1 MDMWRFNTRQ
11 TWGIMLISAACLA
24 YEITLTR
31 LFAVQQFYHF
41 AFVVISIATMG
52 FAASGL
58 FLSIRRVRP
67 ETHLLAAAFSAA
79 VLVAYL
85 TINILP
91 FDSYSI
97 AWEPRQWWI
106 LLLYFVLSGAPFL
119 AAGWT
124 IGSALDE
131 AGTQAYQPYA
141 ANMIGAAIGCPLALV
156 CIDLLGGEGTIGFI
170 IALGLLASLVL
181 RGNMKFALVITPA
194 AILAMLAFIIP
205 LKPLE
210 LNLSPYKT
218 MSTARLASGSRLTL
232 TDWGPTTRLDAIE
245 YPGLH
250 SFPGLSLNLLAEL
263 PDQVGVFL
271 DGEGPFPITHIEP
284 EDPNTAVIAGRLPSS
299 LAYSLRSSNEA
310 LILDWGAGSPALFAL
325 THIRTKVWLPTDEP
339 IVTELLR
346 GRYSEYS
353 YTLLDRPDVVVLDRT
368 ARGVLASDDH
378 QYDVIEFALSD
389 MFRPVTSG
397 AFSLGEDYLL
407 TVDAFM
413 DAWNHLNPHGILV
426 ITRWIGTP
434 PSDAARTW
442 NTLLAALHRAGVQD
456 IDAHLIAFRGIR
468 TATML
473 ASPQAFDRSE
483 LKEVRQF
490 LQRNAFDPLVLPD
503 LNPSEINRFNR
514 LPSPVYY
521 KIFNRLLDDPGFARS
536 YTFRLDPPMDNKPY
550 FHHFFRWGQT
560 PEILASL
567 GLFWQPFGG
576 SGYFVLLVLMG
587 LMALL
592 AALLIGASLV
602 FSKRS
607 LSPPQPGYKAMLYF
621 SSLGAAYLLVEIPL
635 IQQFTLLLDHPAKSL
650 ASVLFILLFGSGI
663 GSWLSPRIKLKT
675 AFMGLLGY
683 LGLALMFIPI
693 LIHLLLPADGLIR
706 WLVTVVL
713 LTPIAVAMGIP
724 FAKGL
729 HRLEQLHTGWIPWSW
744 AVNGAFSGIS
754 GVAATMISLDA
765 GFQIT
770 LVTGWCAYLL
780 AFATAGFSSEDM
792 NLRRKTIG
800 S

>member
-1 MDMWRFNTRQ
+1 MWRHNTRQ
-11 TWGIMLISAACLA
+11 TWGVILISAAGLA

-52 FAASGL
+52 FAASGV

-67 ETHLLAAAFSAA
+67 ASYLVAMAFSVA
-79 VLVAYL
+79 VLIAYL

-106 LLLYFVLSGAPFL
+106 LLLYFVLSGTPFL

-124 IGSALDE
+124 IGSALDT
-131 AGTQAYQPYA
+131 AGTQAYKPYA
-141 ANMIGAAIGCPLALV
+141 ANMIGAAAGCPLALV
-156 CIDLLGGEGTIGFI
+156 SIDLLGAEGTIGLI
-170 IALGLLASLVL
+170 IALGLIASMVL
-181 RGNMKFALVITPA
+181 HGNMRYTFGITLT
-194 AILAMLAFIIP
+194 AIVTLFAFIIP
-205 LKPLE
+205 FRPLE
-210 LNLSPYKT
+210 LNLSPYKPL
-218 MSTARLASGSRLTL
+218 STARLAIGARLTL
-232 TDWGPTTRLDAIE
+232 TEWGPTTRLDTIE

-250 SFPGLSLNLLAEL
+250 SFPGLSLNSAAEL

-271 DGEGPFPITHIEP
+271 DGEGPFPITHLEP
-284 EDPNTAVIAGRLPSS
+284 EDPNAPVIAGRLPSS
-299 LAYSLRSSNEA
+299 LAYKLRSSSEV

-325 THIRTKVWLPTDEP
+325 TPTHTKVWLPNDEP
-339 IVTELLR
+339 LVTDLLR
-346 GRYSEYS
+346 SRYSDYS
-353 YTLLDRPDVVVLDRT
+353 YTLLDRPDVIVLERT
-368 ARGVLASDDH
+368 SRGVLSSDDH
-378 QYDVIEFALSD
+378 RYDVIEFALSD

-407 TVDAFM
+407 TVDAFL
-413 DAWNHLNPHGILV
+413 DAWNQLNPRGILV
-426 ITRWIGTP
+426 ITRWTGTP
-434 PSDAARTW
+434 PSDSARAW
-442 NTLLAALHRAGVQD
+442 NTLLTALRRAGVQD
-456 IDAHLIAFRGIR
+456 LNAHLIAFRGIR

-483 LKEVRQF
+483 SAVVRQF
-490 LQRNAFDPLVLPD
+490 LEYNAFDPLVLPD
-503 LNPSEINRFNR
+503 LEPTEVNRFNR
-514 LPSPVYY
+514 LPDPVYY
-521 KIFNRLLDDPGFARS
+521 RLFNELLDDPGFAGS
-536 YTFRLDPPMDNKPY
+536 YTFRLDPPLDNRPY

-587 LMALL
+587 LMVLL
-592 AALLIGASLV
+592 AALLIGSSLA
-602 FSKRS
+602 FSRHRIS
-607 LSPPQPGYKAMLYF
+607 STQPGFKATLYF

-650 ASVLFILLFGSGI
+650 ASVLFVLLFGSGI
-663 GSWLSPRIKLKT
+663 GSWLSPRIKVRPALV
-675 AFMGLLGY
+675 GLLAY
-683 LGLALMFIPI
+683 LGLALLFIPS
-693 LIHLLLPADGLIR
+693 LIHLMLPADGLIR
-706 WLVTVVL
+706 WLVMIAI
-713 LTPIAVAMGIP
+713 LTPMAIAMGIP

-729 HRLEQLHTGWIPWSW
+729 HHLEKHQPGWIPWAW
-744 AVNGAFSGIS
+744 AVNGAISGIS
-754 GVAATMISLDA
+754 GVAATMISIDA

-780 AFATAGFSSEDM
+780 VFTTSRFRSATRFPS
-792 NLRRKTIG
+792 KTVG
-800 S
+800 A